1 MQTTENDAVKLVA
14 RSYREGFNAMKLKA
28 LELLGNTCLHCE
40 NADLEPS
47 ELCAANGAVAAL
59 KTRML
64 EAISPLSPFQA
75 RRLSVD
81 VLDLDDFARDIL
93 GRENFFGDDEEDDE
107 KEDEEEDEE
116 DEEEN
121 AEDEEPQDVKRGAA
135 R

>member
-1 MQTTENDAVKLVA
+1 MQTTENDAVKLAA

-93 GRENFFGDDEEDDE
+93 GRENFFGDDEE
-107 KEDEEEDEE
+107 EDDEE

>member
-1 MQTTENDAVKLVA
+1 MQTLENDAAKLAA

-93 GRENFFGDDEEDDE
+93 GRETFFGDDEDDDEDDE
-107 KEDEEEDEE
+107 ENNEDA
-116 DEEEN
+116 

>member
-1 MQTTENDAVKLVA
+1 
-14 RSYREGFNAMKLKA
+14 MKLKA

-93 GRENFFGDDEEDDE
+93 GRETFFDDEDD
-107 KEDEEEDEE
+107 DDEDEE
-116 DEEEN
+116 DA

>member
-1 MQTTENDAVKLVA
+1 MQTTENDAAKLAA

-81 VLDLDDFARDIL
+81 VLDLDDFTRDIL
-93 GRENFFGDDEEDDE
+93 GRETFFGDDEDDDEDDE
-107 KEDEEEDEE
+107 ENNEED
-116 DEEEN
+116 

>member
-1 MQTTENDAVKLVA
+1 MQTTENDAAKLAA

-93 GRENFFGDDEEDDE
+93 GRETFFGDAEDDDEDDE
-107 KEDEEEDEE
+107 ENNEED
-116 DEEEN
+116 

>member
-1 MQTTENDAVKLVA
+1 MSQTTENDALKLA
-14 RSYREGFNAMKLKA
+14 ALAFQRGFNAMKLKA

-40 NADLEPS
+40 NAELEPN

-64 EAISPLSPFQA
+64 EAILPLSPFETP
-75 RRLSVD
+75 RFSVD

-93 GRENFFGDDEEDDE
+93 GRETFFDEDD
-107 KEDEEEDEE
+107 EDEEET
-116 DEEEN
+116 
-121 AEDEEPQDVKRGAA
+121 AEADKSQDVKRGAA

>member
-1 MQTTENDAVKLVA
+1 MQTTENDAAKLAA

-93 GRENFFGDDEEDDE
+93 GRETFFGDDEEDDE
-107 KEDEEEDEE
+107 EDEE
-116 DEEEN
+116 DA

>member
-1 MQTTENDAVKLVA
+1 MQTTENDAAKLAA

-64 EAISPLSPFQA
+64 EAISPLSPVQA

-93 GRENFFGDDEEDDE
+93 GRETFFGDDEDDDEDDE
-107 KEDEEEDEE
+107 ENNEDA
-116 DEEEN
+116 

>member
-1 MQTTENDAVKLVA
+1 MQTTENDAVKLAA

-75 RRLSVD
+75 RRLSVE
-81 VLDLDDFARDIL
+81 VLDLDDFVRDIL
-93 GRENFFGDDEEDDE
+93 GRETFFGDDEDDDE
-107 KEDEEEDEE
+107 DGEENNEED
-116 DEEEN
+116 

>member
-1 MQTTENDAVKLVA
+1 MQTTENDAAKLAA

-47 ELCAANGAVAAL
+47 ELCAANGAVAAQ

-93 GRENFFGDDEEDDE
+93 GRETFFGDDEDDDEDDE
-107 KEDEEEDEE
+107 ENNEDA
-116 DEEEN
+116 

>member
-1 MQTTENDAVKLVA
+1 
-14 RSYREGFNAMKLKA
+14 
-28 LELLGNTCLHCE
+28 
-40 NADLEPS
+40 
-47 ELCAANGAVAAL
+47 
-59 KTRML
+59 ML

-93 GRENFFGDDEEDDE
+93 GRETFFGDDEDD
-107 KEDEEEDEE
+107 DEE
-116 DEEEN
+116 DEENNEEDA

>member
-1 MQTTENDAVKLVA
+1 MQTTENDAAKLAA

-59 KTRML
+59 KTRIL

-81 VLDLDDFARDIL
+81 VLDLDDFARDSL
-93 GRENFFGDDEEDDE
+93 GRDTFFDDEDD
-107 KEDEEEDEE
+107 DDEDEE
-116 DEEEN
+116 DA

>member
-1 MQTTENDAVKLVA
+1 MQTTENDAAKLAA

-93 GRENFFGDDEEDDE
+93 GRETFFGDEEDDDE
-107 KEDEEEDEE
+107 DDEENNEE
-116 DEEEN
+116 D

>member
-1 MQTTENDAVKLVA
+1 MQTTENDAAKLAA

-93 GRENFFGDDEEDDE
+93 GRETFFGDDEDDDEDDE
-107 KEDEEEDEE
+107 ENE

>member
-1 MQTTENDAVKLVA
+1 MQTTENDAAKLAA

-93 GRENFFGDDEEDDE
+93 GRETFFDDDEDDDEDDEENN
-107 KEDEEEDEE
+107 EED
-116 DEEEN
+116 
-121 AEDEEPQDVKRGAA
+121 AEDEELQDVKRGVA

>member
-1 MQTTENDAVKLVA
+1 MQTTENDAAKLAA

-93 GRENFFGDDEEDDE
+93 GRDSFFN
-107 KEDEEEDEE
+107 DEE
-116 DEEEN
+116 DEEEDDEEN
-121 AEDEEPQDVKRGAA
+121 NEEDAEDEEPQDVKRGAA

>member
-1 MQTTENDAVKLVA
+1 MQTTENDAAKLAA

-64 EAISPLSPFQA
+64 EAISPLSPFQT

-93 GRENFFGDDEEDDE
+93 GRETFFGDDEDDDDEENNEEDD
-107 KEDEEEDEE
+107 
-116 DEEEN
+116 
-121 AEDEEPQDVKRGAA
+121 AEDEEPQDVKRGVA

>member
-1 MQTTENDAVKLVA
+1 MQTTENDAAKLAA

-93 GRENFFGDDEEDDE
+93 GRETFFGDDEDDDE
-107 KEDEEEDEE
+107 DGEENNEEED
-116 DEEEN
+116 

>member
-1 MQTTENDAVKLVA
+1 MQTTENDAVKLAA

-93 GRENFFGDDEEDDE
+93 GRETFFDDEDD
-107 KEDEEEDEE
+107 DDEDEE
-116 DEEEN
+116 DA

>member
-1 MQTTENDAVKLVA
+1 MQTTENDAVKLAA

-93 GRENFFGDDEEDDE
+93 GRETFFGDDEDDDEDDE
-107 KEDEEEDEE
+107 ENNEED
-116 DEEEN
+116 

>member
-1 MQTTENDAVKLVA
+1 MQTTENDAAKLAA

-64 EAISPLSPFQA
+64 EAISPLSPFQT

-93 GRENFFGDDEEDDE
+93 GRETFFGDDEDDDEDDE
-107 KEDEEEDEE
+107 ENNEED
-116 DEEEN
+116 
-121 AEDEEPQDVKRGAA
+121 AEDEKPQDLKRGAA

>member
-1 MQTTENDAVKLVA
+1 MQTTENDAAKLAA

-59 KTRML
+59 KTRIL

-93 GRENFFGDDEEDDE
+93 GRETFFEDEDD
-107 KEDEEEDEE
+107 DDEDEE
-116 DEEEN
+116 DA

>member
-1 MQTTENDAVKLVA
+1 MQTTENDAAKLAA

-93 GRENFFGDDEEDDE
+93 GRETFFDDEDDEEN
-107 KEDEEEDEE
+107 E

>member
-1 MQTTENDAVKLVA
+1 MQTTENDAVKLAA
-14 RSYREGFNAMKLKA
+14 RSYREGFNTMKLKA

-93 GRENFFGDDEEDDE
+93 GRETFFGDDEDDDEDDE
-107 KEDEEEDEE
+107 ENNEEDA
-116 DEEEN
+116 EN
-121 AEDEEPQDVKRGAA
+121 EEPQDVKRGAA